1 MPTLYIGAFAKI
13 RFISLPPF
21 TTTILMKFGDSEV
34 NVVVNGVNLSEYG
47 EETQVINGIANV
59 SCWIPSEAGQVS
71 LLGVCIR

>member
-1 MPTLYIGAFAKI
+1 
-13 RFISLPPF
+13 
-21 TTTILMKFGDSEV
+21 MKFGDSEV

-71 LLGVCIR
+71 FLGVCIR